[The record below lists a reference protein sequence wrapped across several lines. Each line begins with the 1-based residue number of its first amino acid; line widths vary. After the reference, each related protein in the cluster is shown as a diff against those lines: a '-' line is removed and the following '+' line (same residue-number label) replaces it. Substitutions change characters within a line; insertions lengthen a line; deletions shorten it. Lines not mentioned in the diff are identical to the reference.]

1 MPPPR
6 RRIAP
11 TPVNN
16 RAKTSMALHKI
27 IREQQNLLKK
37 AAMRKRMSGLVKTMI
52 VNMYANSL
60 ARQRPSTSAYNIR
73 SAVRNRGPS
82 LRKRLF
88 GNNNKK

>member
-1 MPPPR
+1 MPPPTR

-11 TPVNN
+11 TPVNT
-16 RAKTSMALHKI
+16 RAMTSMALHKI
-27 IREQQNLLKK
+27 MREQENLLKK

-52 VNMYANSL
+52 VNMYANAL
-60 ARQRPSTSAYNIR
+60 ARQRPATSVR